1 MTCIE
6 GFWVKLASCE
16 QIESKLVSWK
26 CGREPIILTSPL
38 IQNTEWVENLNA
50 RSMQGHRQLLAKC
63 ENPILKVCT
72 LNF

>member
-38 IQNTEWVENLNA
+38 IQNTEWVENLRFIQTNKVTHNFW
-50 RSMQGHRQLLAKC
+50 QNVKTLF
-63 ENPILKVCT
+63 LKFV
-72 LNF
+72 L